1 MISLRTNLA
10 AACLPQAATNACGS
24 GLKIATA
31 LFCESP
37 LLHTGLQHILSGTPF
52 VVAEADS
59 GTGATPVHKEA
70 QEPALCLIE
79 ANQDA
84 KQVFK
89 VVRQAKECFPKAR
102 VVALA
107 DQLDLRRVRLVLDA
121 GVEGFC
127 LTGAGREVL
136 IKSLELVMLGETIL
150 PTVALH
156 AVLDRLAQSP
166 QSATLGSAATPNSN
180 DPKGQKLSNR
190 EMEVLDCLRDGSSNK
205 DIARKLDVAEATIK
219 VHVKAVLRKIGA
231 SNRTQAAI
239 WATAHLRTKGKA
251 ALNA

>member
-1 MISLRTNLA
+1 MISQRTNRA
-10 AACLPQAATNACGS
+10 AACPPQAATNACGS

-31 LFCESP
+31 LLCESP
-37 LLHTGLQHILSGTPF
+37 LLRAGLQHILSGTPF
-52 VVAEADS
+52 VVAEAGSDTS
-59 GTGATPVHKEA
+59 AIPIRRET

-84 KQVFK
+84 KQVSK
-89 VVRQAKECFPKAR
+89 VVRQARECFPKAR

-107 DQLDLRRVRLVLDA
+107 DQFDLCRVRLVLNA
-121 GVEGFC
+121 GVDGFC
-127 LTGAGREVL
+127 LTGASREVL

-150 PTVALH
+150 PTVAMH
-156 AVLDRLAQSP
+156 SVLDRLAQSP
-166 QSATLGSAATPNSN
+166 QSETLGSTATPNSS
-180 DPKGQKLSNR
+180 DPKAQKLSNR

-205 DIARKLDVAEATIK
+205 VIALKLDVAEATIK

-231 SNRTQAAI
+231 SNRTQAAM
-239 WATAHLRTKGKA
+239 WATAHLMTKGKA